1 MMVGKY
7 KRVYKRGNVV
17 VTVATVRRGG
27 SGIDWAAVKI
37 VNKKR
42 YQAIKVMNKEDDRG
56 LGSVQNA

>member
-1 MMVGKY
+1 MMAGKY
-7 KRVYKRGNVV
+7 KGVYKRGNVV
-17 VTVATVRRGG
+17 VTVATVRRGV

-42 YQAIKVMNKEDDRG
+42 YQAVKVTNKEDDRG